1 MILSVKLIIDSRIL
15 QIHAY
20 VYRYTG
26 IPVIVYCNIINFIAN
41 FQIISDFI
49 KNGGFA
55 MSFHDCIADIVVLL
69 LIKTVS

>member
-1 MILSVKLIIDSRIL
+1 MRMYI
-15 QIHAY
+15 
-20 VYRYTG
+20 G
-26 IPVIVYCNIINFIAN
+26 IPVIVYCNIINLIAN